1 MTVKKQWM
9 YIIGLFM
16 VFLIVIPVILLYS
29 FGYRVSSDF
38 RLVKTGGIYFSNQEP
53 DVSVYLNGRLK
64 KTSGIFERNLLVQNI
79 KPGNYHVKMTKEGYR
94 TWQKWIQVQ
103 EQKVEAC
110 YPLLIAEELN
120 VEEVSKY
127 LPVDEKEQKKHKTKR
142 ELNDEYID
150 VADLFK
156 KADKPSKSIFPQWNS
171 REIAK
176 LKLGKNRKLRGKVL
190 LSKEGNTMYATW
202 TGRKEQ
208 LPFFINTMKKKRVF
222 SSEKTITAFDFFPN
236 RDDSF
241 IVRFDDGS
249 LYAIEID
256 TRFGEQNSYRI
267 VKYCDR
273 FLVDG
278 DMLYYYSG
286 GRLFK
291 IEFEI

>member
-1 MTVKKQWM
+1 MTVRKQWM

-38 RLVKTGGIYFSNQEP
+38 KLVKTGGIYFANQEL
-53 DVSVYLNGRLK
+53 DASVYLNGKMK

-110 YPLLIAEELN
+110 FPLLIPEELN
-120 VEEVSKY
+120 VEEIKKY
-127 LPVDEKEQKKHKTKR
+127 LPSEVKDTKKKKHKR
-142 ELNDEYID
+142 ELNDEYTD
-150 VADLFK
+150 VAELFK
-156 KADKPSKSIFPQWNS
+156 IADKPVKRFFPQWNS

-176 LKLGKNRKLRGKVL
+176 LKLGVNRKLRGKVL
-190 LSKEGNTMYATW
+190 LTKERNNLYVIW
-202 TGRKEQ
+202 TGKQEQ
-208 LPFFINTMKKKRVF
+208 LPFFINTMKKKRIY
-222 SSEKTITAFDFFPN
+222 SPGKTITAFDFFPA

-241 IVRFDDGS
+241 IVRFSDGS
-249 LYAIEID
+249 LYAVEID

-267 VKYCDR
+267 LKYCDR

-278 DMLYYYSG
+278 DILYYYRGS
-286 GRLFK
+286 RLFK
-291 IEFEI
+291 INFEI